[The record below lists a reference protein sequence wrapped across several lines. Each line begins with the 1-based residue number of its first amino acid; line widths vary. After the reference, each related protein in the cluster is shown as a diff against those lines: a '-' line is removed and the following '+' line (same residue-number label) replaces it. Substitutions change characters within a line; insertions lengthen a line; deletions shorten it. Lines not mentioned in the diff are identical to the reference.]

1 MKIKALSDILT
12 IGMHDIIIIGAGVT
26 GACIARELS
35 KYNLKIAVLEKEIEC
50 GCGTS
55 KANSGIIHGGYD
67 CKVGSLKAKMNVR
80 GNYLVRQLKE
90 TLDLKFEQ
98 CGSLVIAFS
107 EEEMEAVQ
115 ELYERGI
122 ASNCEELEIW
132 SKEKLLQEEPNL
144 SKEAVGALY
153 CGVAGIICPFDM
165 TVAFLESAVMNGVE
179 YFGESEVISI
189 EQKHGATSTGADNY
203 YIVKTPTKEFK
214 SKIVINAAGLYAD
227 KVANMVG
234 DYDFEILPRK
244 GEYRVFDK
252 NYKNLIKRVCFQAP
266 SKLGKGILVFPSS
279 HGNFMIGPSADEVD
293 DAEDTT
299 ITTEGLQTIEEKARK
314 TIPDLNIRTTI
325 RVFAGVRAR
334 PSTGD
339 FMIYASKNSQG
350 VIHAGGIESPGLSS
364 APAIA
369 EMVAE
374 LAKTEADKLGLQ
386 FEAKNDFKPERKAIK
401 LFAKMTPEE
410 QSESIKKDKAYSN
423 IICRCEVVSEAEIV
437 QAIHRPAGARTVDG
451 IKRRV
456 RPGAGRCQGGFCE
469 PPVLKI
475 LARELG
481 VPMEEIQK
489 DRPNSN
495 VVYGKLKGSERKG
508 GDK

>member
-1 MKIKALSDILT
+1 
-12 IGMHDIIIIGAGVT
+12 MHDIIIIGAGVT

-55 KANSGIIHGGYD
+55 KANSGIVHGGYD
-67 CKVGSLKAKMNVR
+67 CKEGSLKAKLNVR
-80 GNYLVRQLKE
+80 GNYLVRQLKD
-90 TLDLKFEQ
+90 TLDLRFEQ

-107 EEEMEAVQ
+107 EEEMESVQ
-115 ELYERGI
+115 ELYDRGI
-122 ASNCEELEIW
+122 ANNCEELEIW
-132 SKEKLLQEEPNL
+132 DKEKLLKAEPNI

-179 YFGESEVISI
+179 YFGESEVVSI
-189 EQKHGATSTGADNY
+189 EQIKQIDQKESY
-203 YIVKTPTKEFK
+203 YIVKTSTKEFK

-227 KVANMVG
+227 KIANMVG

-266 SKLGKGILVFPSS
+266 SKLGKGILVFPSA
-279 HGNFMIGPSADEVD
+279 HGNFMIGPSADEVE
-293 DAEDTT
+293 DAEDTR
-299 ITTEGLQTIEEKARK
+299 ISTEGLQTIEEKARK

-374 LAKTEADKLGLQ
+374 LAKTEADKLGIQ
-386 FEAKNDFKPERKAIK
+386 FESKSDFKAERQAIK
-401 LFAKMTPEE
+401 LFSKMTPEE
-410 QSESIKKDKAYSN
+410 QRECIEKDKAYSN

-489 DRPNSN
+489 DRPKSN
-495 VVYGKLKGSERKG
+495 VVYGKLKGE
-508 GDK
+508 

>member
-1 MKIKALSDILT
+1 MYDIL
-12 IGMHDIIIIGAGVT
+12 IIGAGVT

-67 CKVGSLKAKMNVR
+67 CKEGSLKAKLNVR
-80 GNYLVRQLKE
+80 GNYLVRQLKD

-107 EEEMEAVQ
+107 EEEMQSVRD
-115 ELYERGI
+115 LYERGI
-122 ASNCEELEIW
+122 ANNCEELEIW
-132 SKEKLLQEEPNL
+132 DKEKLLQAEPNI

-153 CGVAGIICPFDM
+153 CGVAGIICPFNM
-165 TVAFLESAVMNGVE
+165 TVAFLESAVINGVE
-179 YFGESEVISI
+179 FFGESEVLAVEKEENTRPEESYF
-189 EQKHGATSTGADNY
+189 T
-203 YIVKTPTKEFK
+203 VKTKTKDFK
-214 SKIVINAAGLYAD
+214 TKMIVNAAGLYSD
-227 KVANMVG
+227 KIANLFG
-234 DYDFEILPRK
+234 DTEFKIIPRR
-244 GEYRVFDK
+244 GEYRLFDK
-252 NYKNLIKRVCFQAP
+252 NYKNLVNMVCFQAP
-266 SKLGKGILVFPSS
+266 SKMGKGILVFPSV
-279 HGNFMIGPSADEVD
+279 HGNYLIGPSADDIE
-293 DAEDTT
+293 DAEDTRVSN
-299 ITTEGLQTIEEKARK
+299 EGLSVVEEKARK
-314 TIPDLNIRTTI
+314 TVPDLNMRETI

-339 FMIYASKNSQG
+339 FMVYTSKNARG

-369 EMVAE
+369 EMVAD
-374 LAKTEADKLGLQ
+374 LAKAEAEKLGIS
-386 FEAKNDFKPERKAIK
+386 FEPKSDFKPSRKNIAQFSE
-401 LFAKMTPEE
+401 LSFEE
-410 QSESIKKDKAYSN
+410 QKALIKQDKAYSN

-456 RPGAGRCQGGFCE
+456 RPGSGRCQGGFCQ
-469 PPVLKI
+469 PFVMKI

-481 VPMEEIQK
+481 LPIEKIQK
-489 DRPNSN
+489 DRPNSS
-495 VVYGKLKGSERKG
+495 VVLPCET
-508 GDK
+508 